1 MLALGAF
8 KLSFYGFLHASECLS
23 LKWSDIFIC
32 NDYIFNSL
40 DWLLSERTINSY
52 TCHFYNNISVWAMR
66 NYHDMVTAKQPH
78 DLVFSASTIEP
89 LSLPQA
95 TTILCQILSQ
105 EGLYP
110 LNYAPHSFRIGAA
123 TIAAAFGQTH
133 H

>member
-1 MLALGAF
+1 
-8 KLSFYGFLHASECLS
+8 
-23 LKWSDIFIC
+23 
-32 NDYIFNSL
+32 
-40 DWLLSERTINSY
+40 
-52 TCHFYNNISVWAMR
+52 
-66 NYHDMVTAKQPH
+66 MVTAKQPH